1 MFVGSTIGG
10 FIPKLWGASF
20 FSLSSLI
27 LSVIG
32 GFIGI
37 WIGFKIG
44 KLFYKKSYEAG
55 LEQKAHGAIQY

>member
-1 MFVGSTIGG
+1 MNTKSLIWIGLFVGSTIGG

-37 WIGFKIG
+37 WIGFKIA
-44 KLFYKKSYEAG
+44 KSI
-55 LEQKAHGAIQY
+55 L